1 MGRKNLARIL
11 GIAVLAGGVASF
23 CGGCSYVSGRS
34 KKEECIFQKSEIGE
48 AYVKRKAKS
57 KATVIRP
64 PALDLY
70 GNHDLPSSSLT
81 SMPSDPAIKGKK
93 SSITLNFENIED
105 ILHLDIVVLPGGLI
119 FPQVQRIPQGEFY
132 RKFTTPNYNSGN
144 GRVYTLEKSFK
155 KDDSLP

>member
-11 GIAVLAGGVASF
+11 GIAVLAGGIATF
-23 CGGCSYVSGRS
+23 CGCSYISGRS
-34 KKEECIFQKSEIGE
+34 EKEECIFPKSDIGK
-48 AYVKRKAKS
+48 AYVERKAKS
-57 KATVIRP
+57 KATVVRP

-70 GNHDLPSSSLT
+70 DNHDLPSSSPT

-119 FPQVQRIPQGEFY
+119 FPQVQRIPKSEFY
-132 RKFTTPNYNSGN
+132 KKFTPPNYNSGN

-155 KDDSLP
+155 KGKDLP